1 MIGLYLF
8 FFLVIGGIVS
18 YCFYDSGHAE
28 RHPGE
33 SERRYTYLIDPLYLP
48 SFLFAALICFLVV
61 PYAKAEGTTT
71 VLLSNLFLLIVYIG
85 VYYALLVCVLP
96 LLRRTFS
103 ARACAT
109 LWLLP
114 NLLYIGGNIR
124 NMTIHRAPFLLTFP
138 RRWITVVAVI
148 WAVGFFAVLLWQII
162 SHHIYRRRLL
172 RNAVPVLQRELNIL
186 WTDEQVRCNRKMK
199 RPIPIVVSA
208 EVTTPL
214 TIGLLERKQR
224 LVLPHLN
231 YTREEFR
238 LIFRHEMGH
247 VRRGDVRMKAAWG
260 FFTALCWFNPLMWL
274 ARHNVSGDL
283 ELGCDE
289 LVLSGE
295 NEQRRRQ
302 YADLLLRTAGSSR
315 GYTTCLSAAASNLRY
330 RLKNVVSPR
339 KCLSGTIAVGLV
351 ACLLFAGINLFALAD
366 TPSSAAAILPQGET
380 LSQVW
385 FVEDPDTYEY
395 INAKS
400 FDADALV
407 EYLSTLTVRHLYSE
421 TDTVAQGSYAAFY
434 FNGTHLNLYDG
445 LLKLD
450 NFHDSSLARIYA
462 VDDKID
468 WDYIKSLCTFSQ

>member
-1 MIGLYLF
+1 MIVLYLF
-8 FFLVIGGIVS
+8 FFLVVGGIIS
-18 YCFYDSGHAE
+18 YCFYERGHAE
-28 RHPGE
+28 CCPGE
-33 SERRYTYLIDPLYLP
+33 SDRQYTYLIDPLYLP
-48 SFLFAALICFLVV
+48 IFLFVALIFFLVV
-61 PYAKAEGTTT
+61 PYAKAEGMPTL
-71 VLLSNLFLLIVYIG
+71 LLSNLFLLIVYIG
-85 VYYALLVCVLP
+85 VYYALLLCVLP

-124 NMTIHRAPFLLTFP
+124 GVTIYRTPLILTFP
-138 RRWITVVAVI
+138 RRWIGVAAVI
-148 WAVGFFAVLLWQII
+148 WCVGFVAVLLWQII

-172 RNAVPVLQRELNIL
+172 QNAVPVLQRELNIL

-199 RPIPIVVSA
+199 RSIPIVVST

-231 YTREEFR
+231 YTQEEFR

-247 VRRGDVRMKAAWG
+247 VRRGDVRTKAAWG
-260 FFTALCWFNPLMWL
+260 FFTALCWFNPLMWM

-295 NEQRRRQ
+295 NGMQRRK
-302 YADLLLRTAGSSR
+302 YADLLLRTAGSSQ
-315 GYTTCLSAAASNLRY
+315 GYTTCLSSAASNLRY

-339 KCLSGTIAVGLV
+339 RRLSGTFAVGLIG
-351 ACLLFAGINLFALAD
+351 CLLFAGMNLFALAD
-366 TPSSAAAILPQGET
+366 TPSSAAAALPQEDT
-380 LSQVW
+380 LTRVW
-385 FVEDPDTYEY
+385 FVEDSETYDY
-395 INAKS
+395 TDAKS
-400 FDADALV
+400 FDANALT

-421 TDTVAQGSYAAFY
+421 SESISSGHYAVFY
-434 FNGTHLNLYDG
+434 FGGTHLNLYDG
-445 LLKLD
+445 LLTVN
-450 NFHDSSLARIYA
+450 NFHDSSLTRIYT
-462 VDDKID
+462 VDDEIN
-468 WDYIKSLCTFSQ
+468 WDYIYSLCTFSN

>member
-1 MIGLYLF
+1 MIALYLF
-8 FFLVIGGIVS
+8 FFLVIGGVVS
-18 YCFYDSGHAE
+18 YCFYESGHAE
-28 RHPGE
+28 RCPGE
-33 SERRYTYLIDPLYLP
+33 STRQYTYLIDPLYLP
-48 SFLFAALICFLVV
+48 VFLVVALIFFLVV
-61 PYAKAEGTTT
+61 PYAKPEDTSTL
-71 VLLSNLFLLIVYIG
+71 LLSNLFLLIVYMG
-85 VYYALLVCVLP
+85 VYYAVLLCVLP

-124 NMTIHRAPFLLTFP
+124 SIIAHRAPLILTFP
-138 RRWITVVAVI
+138 RRWMGIAAVI
-148 WAVGFFAVLLWQII
+148 WCAGFLAVLLWQII
-162 SHHIYRRRLL
+162 SHHLYRRRLL
-172 RNAVPVLQRELNIL
+172 QNAVPVLQRELNIL

-295 NEQRRRQ
+295 SGHRRRQ

-315 GYTTCLSAAASNLRY
+315 GCTTCLSAAAANLRY

-339 KCLSGTIAVGLV
+339 KRLSGTFAVGLV
-351 ACLLFAGINLFALAD
+351 GCLLFAGMNLFALAD
-366 TPSSAAAILPQGET
+366 TPTTAAGILPQEET
-380 LSQVW
+380 LSRVW
-385 FVEDPDTYEY
+385 FVEDPDTYAY
-395 INAKS
+395 TNAES
-400 FDADALV
+400 LDADALTN
-407 EYLSTLTVRHLYSE
+407 YLSSLTVRHIYSE
-421 TDTVAQGSYAAFY
+421 TDAVSSGSYAVFY
-434 FNGTHLNLYDG
+434 FSGTHLNLYDG
-445 LLKLD
+445 LLTVD
-450 NFHDSSLARIYA
+450 NFHDSNLTRIYA
-462 VDDKID
+462 VDDQID
-468 WDYIKSLCTFSQ
+468 WSYIRSLCTFSN